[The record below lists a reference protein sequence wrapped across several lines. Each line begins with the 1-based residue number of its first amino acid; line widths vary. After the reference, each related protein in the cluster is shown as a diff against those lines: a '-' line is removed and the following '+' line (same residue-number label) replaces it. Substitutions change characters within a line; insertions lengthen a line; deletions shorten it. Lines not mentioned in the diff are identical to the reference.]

1 MTDETIVAVY
11 DTPAHADAAVRD
23 LESINVPREA
33 ITRHS
38 GSSTT
43 GNPGS
48 TEPPREKG
56 FWASLF
62 GGDPGPDEEVY
73 NRSVAGGSSVVMV
86 KVPDQHVQRV
96 TDVLE
101 RHNPV
106 DIDERAA
113 GYGIGMGG
121 TSTTTSTTSAAG
133 MPADGTTMGGTTR
146 GTSAPGLASSG
157 GTGSG
162 MTGTTG
168 SGMADTRSGMSTTG
182 ASTSTTPR
190 TGEEV
195 LPLAEEELTV
205 GKRLVNRGTTRIRRF
220 VVETPVEEAVNL
232 HSEHVS
238 VERRPASGSAN
249 VANPEFTDRTVEF
262 TETDEEAVV
271 AKTAHVKEEVV
282 INKEATDR
290 TETVRDTVRREDV
303 EITKDGSTTTGTTTT
318 GTTTTGTTTPGGST
332 AGTDAT
338 TDRSVDPTRPRI

>member
-11 DTPAHADAAVRD
+11 DSAAHADAAVRD

-43 GNPGS
+43 TGNPGS
-48 TEPPREKG
+48 SEPARERG
-56 FWASLF
+56 FWSSLF
-62 GGDPGPDEEVY
+62 GGDPGPDQEVY
-73 NRSVAGGSSVVMV
+73 DRSMASGSSVVMV

-101 RHNPV
+101 RHNPI

-121 TSTTTSTTSAAG
+121 TSATTTTTAG
-133 MPADGTTMGGTTR
+133 MPATGATMRGATMGDATTGDATTGDATMGTP
-146 GTSAPGLASSG
+146 APGLAGSG
-157 GTGSG
+157 GMASG
-162 MTGTTG
+162 TAG
-168 SGMADTRSGMSTTG
+168 SGMSTTG
-182 ASTSTTPR
+182 ASSSAMPHG
-190 TGEEV
+190 GEEV
-195 LPLAEEELTV
+195 LPLSEEELTI
-205 GKRLVNRGTTRIRRF
+205 GKRLINRGTTRIRRF

-238 VERRPASGSAN
+238 VERRPVSGSAN
-249 VANPEFTDRTVEF
+249 VSNPEFTDRTVEF

-303 EITKDGSTTTGTTTT
+303 EITKDAS
-318 GTTTTGTTTPGGST
+318 TTPGTST
-332 AGTDAT
+332 SGTDKIS
-338 TDRSVDPTRPRI
+338 DRSVDPTRPRI